1 MYMAE
6 LRSMMVLLSLRFSM
20 NSFKSE
26 VILRIPC
33 KHKLDLS
40 SGITAIALSLPE
52 IEDDNPFCRKKAQ
65 KV

>member
-40 SGITAIALSLPE
+40 SGFTICYP
-52 IEDDNPFCRKKAQ
+52 PFPPRD
-65 KV
+65 